1 MKTLIVKNTLFTLF
15 VGFSIVWLISLGRF
29 LETAS
34 KYPVD
39 YLYLV
44 FGVVLAVFVSVYTI
58 RDLQQN
64 SWHKSFG
71 IYLIYYFGALGLFA
85 DGHQAGWSHSDSFLD
100 KLFMSGIYIFV
111 FSFSFIV
118 PLVIGLLAFTQAYF
132 LSIAVENRRI

>member
-15 VGFSIVWLISLGRF
+15 VGFSIVWLISLGKF

-64 SWHKSFG
+64 SRHKSFG